1 MNKFIY
7 SLNIPS
13 LCLKN
18 CLCLTQKELS
28 PLTWPKKPIANYI
41 NAGSLILEASAHFEL
56 SDEIIGRVKKDSGI
70 SITGRR
76 LVPNA
81 VLQDIEK
88 TFRAGLSW
96 VPSAS
101 GISEDKRIMAT
112 TAKIGITYLEKYI
125 HVPLVINV
133 CGGFDV
139 MFHECIHAI
148 RHFTNSHNNAFE
160 EAFAFYRIESPSHYM
175 FDGGI
180 LASEKY
186 VINEAKRMLEDAI
199 GNHAHYALVRLSR
212 QDTYNL
218 FFSNKPLDYL
228 KGLNLLR
235 HKIVKEKLGI

>member
-1 MNKFIY
+1 M
-7 SLNIPS
+7 LE
-13 LCLKN
+13 
-18 CLCLTQKELS
+18 ELLMLDS
-28 PLTWPKKPIANYI
+28 KGIIAPDMAEEANYI
-41 NAGSLILEASAHFEL
+41 NAGSLILEACAHFEL

-70 SITGRR
+70 SITGRS

-96 VPSAS
+96 APAAS
-101 GISEDKRIMAT
+101 GISENKGVRAT

-148 RHFTNSHNNAFE
+148 RHFTNNHNNPFE
-160 EAFAFYRIESPSHYM
+160 EAFAFYRDGNPAHEL
-175 FDGGI
+175 FDGFQ

-186 VINEAKRMLEDAI
+186 VINGAKKKLEDAI
-199 GNHAHYALVRLSR
+199 GGNAPYALIRMSR

-218 FFSNKPLDYL
+218 FFSYKPMDYL

-235 HKIVKEKLGI
+235 HRIVKEKLGI